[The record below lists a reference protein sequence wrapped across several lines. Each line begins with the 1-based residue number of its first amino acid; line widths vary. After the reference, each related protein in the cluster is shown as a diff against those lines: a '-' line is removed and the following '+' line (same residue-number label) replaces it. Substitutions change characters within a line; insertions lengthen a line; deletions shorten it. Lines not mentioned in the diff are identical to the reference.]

1 MSTFLAR
8 SFIALTLA
16 LASFTGTAADTWP
29 SRPIKIVI
37 PFPPGGTTDQIA
49 RYVQQPLGKELG
61 VTIIIENRGGA
72 SGSIGASDVAHAAP
86 DGYTFLMVFDTH
98 GVNPSIIPNMPFD
111 TLHDLDPIMLIG
123 TSPMVITAYP
133 DSPYKTFKDV
143 LAAASKQKGGVTFGT
158 IGAGSLAHLY
168 MTQVSRRMGVPLTH
182 VPYRGG
188 GPLVTDAIAGH
199 VPVAIASAALLIP
212 SIKAGLLRPL
222 AVTSSER
229 FAQLPDVPTVT
240 EQGIPAAE
248 SNSWWGLLAPA
259 HTPRAIIDKMHDAFA
274 KALRDPA
281 VAPKLEEQGVVMRL
295 SSPEEFGSFLQNEVQ
310 RWAKVVKEN
319 HIVVGQ

>member
-1 MSTFLAR
+1 MRTFLAR
-8 SFIALTLA
+8 ALAALTMA
-16 LASFTGTAADTWP
+16 LAAFGANAADAWP
-29 SRPIKIVI
+29 NRPIKLVV

-49 RYVQQPLGKELG
+49 RYVQKPLTDELG
-61 VTIIIENRGGA
+61 VPIVIENRGGG
-72 SGSIGASDVAHAAP
+72 SGSIGAAMVAHAPA
-86 DGYTFLMVFDTH
+86 DGYTFLLVFDTH

-133 DSPYKTFKDV
+133 DSPYKTFRDV
-143 LAAASKQKGGVTFGT
+143 LDAAKTRKGGVSFGT

-168 MTQVSRRMGVPLTH
+168 MTQVSNQMGIPLTH

-199 VPVAIASAALLIP
+199 VHVAIASAALLIP
-212 SIKAGLLRPL
+212 SIKAGKLRPL

-229 FAQLPDVPTVT
+229 FPLLPNVPTVT
-240 EQGIPAAE
+240 EQGIPAAA
-248 SNSWWGLLAPA
+248 SSSWWGLLAPA
-259 HTPRAIIDKMHDAFA
+259 HTPRPIIEKMHAAFA

-281 VAPKLEEQGVVMRL
+281 VAPKLEDQGVVMRI
-295 SSPEEFGSFLQNEVQ
+295 SSPEEFGTFLANEVQ

-319 HIVVGQ
+319 HIAVGQ